1 MITINDSNNQPTLA
15 CTSDD
20 GTLTIFDLSTKK
32 LVVQVF

>member
-15 CTSDD
+15 CTTGD

-32 LVVQVF
+32 IVIQVF